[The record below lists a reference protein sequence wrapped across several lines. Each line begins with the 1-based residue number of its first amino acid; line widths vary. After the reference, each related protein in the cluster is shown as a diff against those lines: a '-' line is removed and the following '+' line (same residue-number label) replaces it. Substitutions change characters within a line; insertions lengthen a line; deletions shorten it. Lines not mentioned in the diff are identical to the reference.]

1 MEMPEE
7 VAIVASGI
15 SSFTRKES
23 SIFELACKPCLEIFR
38 KRNIDRT
45 EIDSVIVST
54 CSTLQY
60 TSSII
65 SEMLGIKPKNSYRID
80 NLCNSG
86 TSAIVSAF
94 CEISAG
100 LCDCVLV
107 IGAECESNDSAKKL
121 QWDLTRGSFN
131 LPVHW
136 ASLFARSHMR
146 KFGTTEEQMASV
158 SVKNRRNSSRNPIA
172 LFREPVTVGEVMNS
186 RMIADPLKK
195 LDCSFVCTG
204 SSALLLASKRK
215 AKELTDMPIWI
226 RGIGQKT
233 IGASLS
239 QVLSKG
245 EVGLNS
251 TREAAREA
259 YLMSQTGP
267 RDIDVVELHD
277 AFTIMEIMAYEDL
290 FFTPKGQGGKFV
302 AQQQLSINPRGGL
315 LGCGHPIGGT
325 GVAQTA
331 EIASQLAG
339 QAGETQVN
347 GCKTGLIH
355 NMAAAGSS
363 STVIILRI

>member
-1 MEMPEE
+1 MPEE
-7 VAIVASGI
+7 VAIVASET

-23 SIFELACKPCLEIFR
+23 SIFELACNPCLQIFR
-38 KRNIDRT
+38 KTNIDRT
-45 EIDSVIVST
+45 EVDSVILST

-65 SEMLGIKPKNSYRID
+65 SEMLGLKPKNCCRID

-86 TSAIVSAF
+86 TSAIISAF
-94 CEISAG
+94 CEIASG
-100 LCDCVLV
+100 LHDCVLV
-107 IGAECESNDSAKKL
+107 IGAECMTNDSAKKL
-121 QWDLTRGSFN
+121 EWDLTRGSFN

-146 KFGTTEEQMASV
+146 NFGTTEEQMALV

-172 LFREPVTVGEVMNS
+172 LFRDPVTVEEVMNS
-186 RMIADPLKK
+186 RMISDPLKK

-204 SSALLLASKRK
+204 SSALLLASKAK
-215 AKELTDMPIWI
+215 AKEFTDMPIWI

-245 EVGLNS
+245 ETGLNT
-251 TREAAREA
+251 TREAARDA
-259 YLMSQTGP
+259 YKMSHTKPQ
-267 RDIDVVELHD
+267 DIDVVELHD

-290 FFTPKGQGGKFV
+290 FFTPKGLGGKFV

-315 LGCGHPIGGT
+315 LGCGHPIGCT

-331 EIASQLAG
+331 EIAAQLTGRA
-339 QAGETQVN
+339 AETQVN

-355 NMAAAGSS
+355 NLAAAGSS
-363 STVIILRI
+363 SSVIILRS

>member
-7 VAIVASGI
+7 VAIVASP
-15 SSFTRKES
+15 FTRKES
-23 SIFELACKPCLEIFR
+23 SIFELACNPCLEIF
-38 KRNIDRT
+38 KKTNIDRT
-45 EIDSVIVST
+45 EVDSVILST

-60 TSSII
+60 TSSIV
-65 SEMLGIKPKNSYRID
+65 SEMLGIKPKNSYRLD

-86 TSAIVSAF
+86 TSAIISAF
-94 CEISAG
+94 CEIAAG

-107 IGAECESNDSAKKL
+107 IGAECKTNDSAKKL

-172 LFREPVTVGEVMNS
+172 LFRDPVTVEQVMNS
-186 RMIADPLKK
+186 RMISDPLKK

-245 EVGLNS
+245 EAGLNT

-259 YLMSQTGP
+259 YKMSQTEP

-277 AFTIMEIMAYEDL
+277 AFSIMEIMAYEDL

-315 LGCGHPIGGT
+315 LGCGHPIGCT
-325 GVAQTA
+325 GIAQTA
-331 EIASQLAG
+331 EIAAQLAG
-339 QAGETQVN
+339 RAGETQVN

-363 STVIILRI
+363 SSVIILRS

>member
-1 MEMPEE
+1 
-7 VAIVASGI
+7 
-15 SSFTRKES
+15 
-23 SIFELACKPCLEIFR
+23 
-38 KRNIDRT
+38 
-45 EIDSVIVST
+45 
-54 CSTLQY
+54 
-60 TSSII
+60 
-65 SEMLGIKPKNSYRID
+65 
-80 NLCNSG
+80 
-86 TSAIVSAF
+86 
-94 CEISAG
+94 
-100 LCDCVLV
+100 
-107 IGAECESNDSAKKL
+107 
-121 QWDLTRGSFN
+121 
-131 LPVHW
+131 
-136 ASLFARSHMR
+136 MR

-172 LFREPVTVGEVMNS
+172 LFRDPVTVEQVMNS
-186 RMIADPLKK
+186 RMISDPLKK

-245 EVGLNS
+245 EAGLNT

-259 YLMSQTGP
+259 YKMSQTEP

-277 AFTIMEIMAYEDL
+277 AFSIMEIMAYEDL

-315 LGCGHPIGGT
+315 LGCGHPIGCT
-325 GVAQTA
+325 GIAQTA
-331 EIASQLAG
+331 EIAAQLTG
-339 QAGETQVN
+339 RAGETQVN

-363 STVIILRI
+363 SSVIILRS